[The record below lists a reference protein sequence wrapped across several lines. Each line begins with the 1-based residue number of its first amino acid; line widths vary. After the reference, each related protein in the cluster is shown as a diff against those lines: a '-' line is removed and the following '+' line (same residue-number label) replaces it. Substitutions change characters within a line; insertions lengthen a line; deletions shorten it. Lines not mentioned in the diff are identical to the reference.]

1 LTHRL
6 KSGYNTLAA
15 GFAAMASAPLPPSP
29 QPVPVGPV
37 VPRITFWQKPWV
49 QTVVPFVSS
58 LFIHAAIIAI
68 GYAFLQTAAAVY
80 KELIQEQI
88 IVPDSTLAES
98 GPAGGIPNPGLGEDP
113 NRAAAQDNLEVA
125 VTSQGWAERP
135 SQTLTQTL
143 MGAEADSQAD
153 SVISIGGAA
162 AIGRSTGAGSSSPD
176 GAQLAPFGVPGGGA
190 GALGPKVSFIGVGGN
205 ARKIVYL
212 VDASGSMIDA
222 RERLKAA
229 LASSIDK
236 LVPVQEFNIVIFSD
250 GDMVLHQKGSLVR
263 ATTGNKQKA
272 FAWIEDKY
280 TVSGSTEPLG
290 AIRAAFNLRPE
301 LIYVL
306 TDGFDQIASFDD
318 VKNEFVKQNRDKAVR
333 VNTLLIRSRT
343 DPDLEKVMK
352 EIADS
357 NGGVYKA
364 IERNDF

>member
-1 LTHRL
+1 
-6 KSGYNTLAA
+6 
-15 GFAAMASAPLPPSP
+15 MAPTPVPPSP
-29 QPVPVGPV
+29 QPHVDAPSPL

-49 QTVVPFVSS
+49 QNVLPFVGS
-58 LFIHAAIIAI
+58 LVIHAAVIVL
-68 GYAFLQTAAAVY
+68 GFAFFQTAAAVY
-80 KELIQEQI
+80 RELVQEQV

-98 GPAGGIPNPGLGEDP
+98 GPAGGIPNPGLGDDP
-113 NRAAAQDNLEVA
+113 NRSAAQDSLEVA
-125 VTSQGWAERP
+125 VSSQSWAERP

-143 MGAEADSQAD
+143 IGDNTATQAD
-153 SVISIGGAA
+153 SVISIGGSS
-162 AIGRSTGAGSSSPD
+162 AIGRAAGAGTATPA
-176 GAQLAPFGVPGGGA
+176 GGQLAPFGVPGGGA
-190 GALGPKVSFIGVGGN
+190 GSLGPKVSFIGVGGN

-236 LVPVQEFNIVIFSD
+236 LVPIQEFNIVIFSD

-263 ATTGNKQKA
+263 ATTGNKRNA
-272 FAWIEDKY
+272 FTWIEEKY
-280 TVSGSTEPLG
+280 VVSGSTEPLG
-290 AIRAAFNLRPE
+290 AIRAAFALEPE

-318 VKNEFVKQNRDKAVR
+318 VKNEFVKQNRGKKVR
-333 VNTLLIRSRT
+333 VNTLLIRSRS
-343 DPDLEKVMK
+343 DPELERVMQ